1 MSRRVRPTLRL
12 PYADN
17 RGGLLLPQ
25 LLEVYDQQG
34 SHYSIFESLKSV
46 FKHRRQRSYLFH
58 HTDHISPAFPVPP
71 LCYLL
76 SNSLWQSNLQYLTR
90 EIRRISFEEIRNP
103 DLRINETMHDRREDL
118 VAFLKAGLA
127 ETTTYLPQTINEY
140 WETLCE
146 RKKLWQDAR
155 NLTPASAHYATF
167 KEAEEL
173 EKFLMETFQLLMSS
187 INVQDAKM
195 SVAQGELSNR
205 QSLRATQLTILASI
219 YVPLSFV
226 TGVFGMNLKELNGS
240 SLSIWTF
247 FVGVVIATIVT
258 ATIFLGLQVHSKKNE
273 NKEDRNKPSEH
284 KANQKKE
291 SDSRRQRKDFRK
303 EPKVETSMA

>member
-1 MSRRVRPTLRL
+1 MSL
-12 PYADN
+12 
-17 RGGLLLPQ
+17 
-25 LLEVYDQQG
+25 
-34 SHYSIFESLKSV
+34 
-46 FKHRRQRSYLFH
+46 
-58 HTDHISPAFPVPP
+58 AFPASP

-103 DLRINETMHDRREDL
+103 DLKINETMHDRREDL

-146 RKKLWQDAR
+146 RSNIRQDAR

-284 KANQKKE
+284 KADQKKE
-291 SDSRRQRKDFRK
+291 SNSRRQRKDFRK